1 MTNSPFSNQGVWRIA
16 APMILSNISLPLLG
30 LVDTAVMGHLDSAV
44 YLGAVAVG
52 ATIFSFIFT
61 GLNFLR
67 MGTTGIAAQA
77 HGSGDATEMR
87 TVLAQAALIA
97 IGMALLLLVLRGPI
111 ASAAMLLLKP
121 SSEVAGFATEYF
133 SIRIWSAPAVLINFA
148 VIGWFIGMQNARGPL
163 AIMLT
168 VNLTNILLDFVFV
181 IGLGLK
187 VDGVAIASVIAEYGG
202 LCLSGVLVAREIRR
216 IPGRWEKSRIFDS
229 HRFHRLF
236 SVNANLLIRT
246 FALMFV
252 FGFLT
257 AQGARMGN
265 AVLAANALLLNFQLL
280 MSYGLDGFA
289 HAAEALVGRAIGA
302 RDREGFVTS
311 IRISLRWSLFVA
323 VAFTLIYAVAG
334 PVIIRI
340 ISDIPEVVETAF
352 EYLPWLI
359 LSPIVSVWS
368 FLYDG
373 VYVGATRAREMR
385 NSMLLSAFLVYV
397 PAYYALEFLGN
408 HGLWLAFMLFM
419 AARGIS
425 MHWIFKRLDAR
436 NEFAPL

>member
-1 MTNSPFSNQGVWRIA
+1 MIPYPYSHQGVWRIA

-30 LVDTAVMGHLDSAV
+30 LVDTAVMGHLESAV
-44 YLGAVAVG
+44 YLGAVAIG

-77 HGSGDATEMR
+77 HGSGDSTEMR
-87 TVLAQAALIA
+87 TVLAQAVLIA
-97 IGMALLLLVLRGPI
+97 VGMAILLMVLQKPI
-111 ASAAMLLLKP
+111 ADVAMLLLKP
-121 SSEVAGFATEYF
+121 SSEVAGLATEYF
-133 SIRIWSAPAVLINFA
+133 SIRIWSAPATLVNFA

-163 AIMLT
+163 AVMLT
-168 VNLTNILLDFVFV
+168 INLTNIVLDFVFV

-187 VDGVAIASVIAEYGG
+187 VDGVAIASVIAEYSG
-202 LCLSGVLVAREIRR
+202 LCLSGVLVAREIHRF
-216 IPGRWEKSRIFDS
+216 PGRWEKSRIFDS
-229 HRFHRLF
+229 QRFRRLF

-246 FALMFV
+246 LALMFA

-265 AVLAANALLLNFQLL
+265 TVLAANAVLLNFQLL

-302 RDREGFVTS
+302 RDREGFLVS
-311 IRISLRWSLFVA
+311 IRISLRWSLIVS
-323 VAFTLIYAVAG
+323 VIFTLIFAIAG
-334 PVIIRI
+334 PLIIRI

-359 LSPIVSVWS
+359 LSPIISVWS

-373 VYVGATRAREMR
+373 IYVGATRAKEMR
-385 NSMLLSAFLVYV
+385 NTMLLSVFVVYV
-397 PAYYALEFLGN
+397 PAYYALQFLGN

-425 MHWIFKRLDAR
+425 MHLIFKRLDAR